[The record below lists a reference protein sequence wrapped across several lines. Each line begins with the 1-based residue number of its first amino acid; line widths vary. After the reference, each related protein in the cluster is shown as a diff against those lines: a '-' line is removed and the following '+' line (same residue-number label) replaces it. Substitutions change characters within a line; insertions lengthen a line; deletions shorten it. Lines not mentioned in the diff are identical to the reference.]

1 MVVMDE
7 AAVVAMVVGLWA
19 MAAYIFYLK
28 LFVVRRL
35 RGRIDRHTEE
45 VLATARAAAIAPA
58 DAGTQDRGEMKRLQQ
73 RLEVLERIAVEKED
87 SLAREIEDLRIA
99 SR

>member
-7 AAVVAMVVGLWA
+7 TVVVLMITALWF
-19 MAAYIFYLK
+19 MAAYIAYQK
-28 LFVVRRL
+28 LFVVRKL
-35 RGRIDRHTEE
+35 RKQIDGLTQSA
-45 VLATARAAAIAPA
+45 LDAARSVPHSAPDA
-58 DAGTQDRGEMKRLQQ
+58 DSGIDVKRLQQ

-87 SLAREIEDLRIA
+87 SLSRQIDELRLA